1 MQPIPHT
8 PRWRCVRTEA
18 RALPSYDI
26 AVERSVLEPHGIALS
41 SVNMDDPG
49 AFERVA
55 PGVDAVLHGRGL
67 LDAARIAMLTRCKI
81 IAHYG
86 TGIDRL
92 DVAAATRRGIWV
104 TNGPRYAVDEV
115 SSHAI
120 ALLLA
125 VARKIVAADRAVRA
139 GQWHIPPLRPVRRI
153 TGRTLGLLGFG
164 NIARATG
171 RKGRALGLRVI
182 AHDPYVGAD
191 VFAAEGVEPVDFAA
205 CLGAADFLSVHLPL
219 TAETKG
225 ILNRDAFDKVK
236 PGLILINTSRGPVI
250 DEAALLDVLRSGR
263 VAGAGLDVFAHEPVA
278 TDHPLLA
285 LPNVTVSGHVGFYSE
300 ESIEQMQRDAAE
312 QVLIALQ
319 GTPPPFLVNREVL
332 SAGRGP
338 ARSEAGN

>member
-1 MQPIPHT
+1 MHPNPQI

-26 AVERSVLEPHGIALS
+26 AVERGVLEPHGIALA
-41 SVNMDDPG
+41 SVNMDDPE
-49 AFERVA
+49 AFERLA
-55 PGVDAVLHGRGL
+55 ADVDAVLHGRGL
-67 LDAARIAMLTRCKI
+67 LDAARIDMLTRCKI

-139 GQWHIPPLRPVRRI
+139 GQWHIPPLRPVHRI

-171 RKGRALGLRVI
+171 RKARALGLRVV

-191 VFAAEGVEPVDFAA
+191 VFAAEGVQPADFAS
-205 CLGAADFLSVHLPL
+205 CLAAADFLSVHLPL
-219 TAETKG
+219 TAETNC
-225 ILNRDAFDKVK
+225 ILNRDAFAKMK
-236 PGLILINTSRGPVI
+236 PGVIVINTSRGPVV
-250 DEAALLDVLRSGR
+250 DETALLEALRSGR
-263 VAGAGLDVFAHEPVA
+263 LAGAGLDVFAHEPLA

-285 LPNVTVSGHVGFYSE
+285 MPNVTVSGHVGFYSE

-332 SAGRGP
+332 SAGPGTAP
-338 ARSEAGN
+338 SEAGD